1 MRPQNA
7 MILLTKREN
16 CTLYEAFEVSPSK
29 DAVVEMPGPLMCS
42 YPGSAVEMPNRVFDD
57 ADFQSE
63 LANFLSRASVVDSDV
78 ALPSPADPQYI
89 NALLNDAL
97 QSIRHA
103 AETPRLNKC
112 TALFSGTLPGV
123 SRIAEVPRITKRVHD
138 YISWP
143 QRESW
148 HRSPLWLLIRVVIQL
163 SVIRPLGRS
172 SYKAFVLFFM
182 CTLARDE
189 RNTKLSSD
197 LLHLM
202 LSTVL

>member
-7 MILLTKREN
+7 VILLMKREN

-29 DAVVEMPGPLMCS
+29 DAVVEMPGPLMCL
-42 YPGSAVEMPNRVFDD
+42 YPGLAVEMPNRVFDD

-63 LANFLSRASVVDSDV
+63 LANFLSHASVVDSDV

-112 TALFSGTLPGV
+112 TVLFSGTLPGV
-123 SRIAEVPRITKRVHD
+123 SRIAEVPRITKHVRD

-143 QRESW
+143 Q
-148 HRSPLWLLIRVVIQL
+148 
-163 SVIRPLGRS
+163 
-172 SYKAFVLFFM
+172 
-182 CTLARDE
+182 
-189 RNTKLSSD
+189 
-197 LLHLM
+197 
-202 LSTVL
+202 